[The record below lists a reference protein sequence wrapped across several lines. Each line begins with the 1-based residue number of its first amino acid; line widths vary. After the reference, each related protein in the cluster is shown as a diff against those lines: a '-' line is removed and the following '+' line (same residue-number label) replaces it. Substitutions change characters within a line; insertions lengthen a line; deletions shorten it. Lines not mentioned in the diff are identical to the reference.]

1 MNKSCFGRCI
11 GYGLAEKRLFGLVL
25 RGPAEDGLCWNGR
38 ELRGRVCRRALPP
51 VECCEAQSTCPG
63 QEVGFGPKSRG
74 TDGKPTNEMGLYSRK
89 TQNLT
94 GSCNSPLFFSR
105 IGSDSRLLRIAYGL
119 LSVRVYKACPQASLD
134 QSGEWKIAAAR
145 YQLIRAASTS
155 IDATCVWSLTFF
167 G

>member
-1 MNKSCFGRCI
+1 MVSSTSTKVRNTTSKETANNKSSSLVARRFFESVKFRRR
-11 GYGLAEKRLFGLVL
+11 GLFTHRP
-25 RGPAEDGLCWNGR
+25 R
-38 ELRGRVCRRALPP
+38 
-51 VECCEAQSTCPG
+51 

-134 QSGEWKIAAAR
+134 QSGEWKIAAPR
-145 YQLIRAASTS
+145 YQLIRAASNS
-155 IDATCVWSLTFF
+155 IDATCVWALTFF